1 MDYSIHRS
9 RLIPGVSIF
18 LLILFAILQFEL
30 SFSELVAPIERSF
43 DESPQFFPLNRWR
56 LQRHVLLVV
65 MACLGFF
72 LAISQR
78 KGIQTFLFILQTIG
92 FGITLFADTFPDFS
106 ALTLFIAM
114 CLELHLITN
123 HRIASTISLGYGFA
137 LVLFPRVESS
147 WYFISIPLSSEKRL
161 ALAFYALLFII
172 ILHLYHKMLEELEH
186 EKASN
191 NYLKRSVVELSSA
204 NVGFQNYASRAKEV
218 ASREERNR
226 IIREVHDS
234 TGYTLT
240 NITMM
245 MEAAKSLIYSN
256 PAKLM
261 DILTKTKEISQ
272 SSLQQIR
279 KTLRILGKEKEQ
291 VENPLHVLH
300 RIFTTFEQATNVR
313 VQVEYRNIG
322 MAPQH
327 LIDATLFRIVQES
340 LTNAFWHGEATQVSV
355 QFRYEEDEGLT
366 AIIADN
372 GKGAATISEGIGLKS
387 MREQLNEIGGLVT
400 IQTIKGSGFQL
411 NILIPNREL

>member
-1 MDYSIHRS
+1 MNRS
-9 RLIPGVSIF
+9 RIIPAICIF
-18 LLILFAILQFEL
+18 LLILFAIIQFEL
-30 SFSELVAPIERSF
+30 AFRELVETIEQSI

-56 LQRHVLLVV
+56 LQRHVLLIV
-65 MACLGFF
+65 MACLGF
-72 LAISQR
+72 LLVISNN
-78 KGIQTFLFILQTIG
+78 KGSQSFLFILQTLG
-92 FGITLFADTFPDFS
+92 FGITLFSDTFADFS
-106 ALTLFIAM
+106 VLTLFLAM
-114 CLELHLITN
+114 CLELHLLST
-123 HRIASTISLGYGFA
+123 HRIATTLSLGYGLA
-137 LVLFPRVESS
+137 LVLFPRVDSS
-147 WYFISIPLSSEKRL
+147 WYFISLPFSSEKRL
-161 ALAFYALLFII
+161 ALAFYSLLFILI
-172 ILHLYHKMLEELEH
+172 FHLFHKILEELEH
-186 EKASN
+186 EKSSN

-204 NVGFQNYASRAKEV
+204 NVGFQDYASRAKEI

-355 QFRYEEDEGLT
+355 QFRYEENEGLT

-387 MREQLNEIGGLVT
+387 MREQLSEIGGSVS

-411 NILIPNREL
+411 NICIPNQEL

>member
-1 MDYSIHRS
+1 MNRS
-9 RLIPGVSIF
+9 RIIPAVSIF
-18 LLILFAILQFEL
+18 LLILVAILQFEL
-30 SFSELVAPIERSF
+30 SFRELVEPIEQSLDEATQSF
-43 DESPQFFPLNRWR
+43 AISKWR
-56 LQRHVLLVV
+56 LQRHILLIV
-65 MACLGFF
+65 MACLGFI
-72 LAISQR
+72 LAISKR
-78 KGIQTFLFILQTIG
+78 KGTQSLLFISQTIG
-92 FGITLFADTFPDFS
+92 FGITLFADTFADFS
-106 ALTLFIAM
+106 ALTLFFAM
-114 CLELHLITN
+114 CLELHLISNYHVAT
-123 HRIASTISLGYGFA
+123 TLSLGYGIA
-137 LVLFPRVESS
+137 LVLFPRVDSS
-147 WYFISIPLSSEKRL
+147 WYFISIPISSEKRI
-161 ALAFYALLFII
+161 ALAFYAFLFIL
-172 ILHLYHKMLEELEH
+172 ILHVFHKMIEVLER

-204 NVGFQNYASRAKEV
+204 NVGFQDYASRAKEI

-245 MEAAKSLIYSN
+245 MEAAKNLIYSN

-279 KTLRILGKEKEQ
+279 KTLRILGNEKEQ

-300 RIFTTFEQATNVR
+300 RILTTFEQATNVR
-313 VQVEYRNIG
+313 VQIEYRNIG

-340 LTNAFWHGEATQVSV
+340 LTNAFWHGEASQVSI
-355 QFRYEEDEGLT
+355 QFSYDEDGGLT
-366 AIIADN
+366 VIIADN

-387 MREQLNEIGGLVT
+387 MREQLIEIGGSIT

-411 NILIPNREL
+411 NIYIPNREF

>member
-1 MDYSIHRS
+1 MNRS
-9 RLIPGVSIF
+9 RIIPAICIF

-30 SFSELVAPIERSF
+30 AFRELVEPIERSI
-43 DESPQFFPLNRWR
+43 DEAPQFFPISKWR
-56 LQRHVLLVV
+56 LQRHILLAV

-72 LAISQR
+72 LAISSR
-78 KGIQTFLFILQTIG
+78 KDTQSLLFILQTVG
-92 FGITLFADTFPDFS
+92 FGITLFADTFTDFS
-106 ALTLFIAM
+106 TLTLFLAM
-114 CLELHLITN
+114 CLELHLISNYRVAT
-123 HRIASTISLGYGFA
+123 TLSLGYGLA
-137 LVLFPRVESS
+137 LVLFPRVDSL
-147 WYFISIPLSSEKRL
+147 WYFISIPLSSEKRI
-161 ALAFYALLFII
+161 ALAFYAFLFILI
-172 ILHLYHKMLEELEH
+172 FHLFHKILEKLER
-186 EKASN
+186 EKSSN

-204 NVGFQNYASRAKEV
+204 NVGFQDYASRAKEI

-245 MEAAKSLIYSN
+245 MEAAKNLIYSN

-261 DILTKTKEISQ
+261 DILSKTKEISQ

-340 LTNAFWHGEATQVSV
+340 LTNAFWHGEASQVSV
-355 QFRYEEDEGLT
+355 QFRYEGEEGLT
-366 AIIADN
+366 VIIADN
-372 GKGAATISEGIGLKS
+372 GKGAATISEGIGLRS
-387 MREQLNEIGGLVT
+387 MREQLSEVGGSVS
-400 IQTIKGSGFQL
+400 IHTIKGSGFQL
-411 NILIPNREL
+411 NIYIPNREI